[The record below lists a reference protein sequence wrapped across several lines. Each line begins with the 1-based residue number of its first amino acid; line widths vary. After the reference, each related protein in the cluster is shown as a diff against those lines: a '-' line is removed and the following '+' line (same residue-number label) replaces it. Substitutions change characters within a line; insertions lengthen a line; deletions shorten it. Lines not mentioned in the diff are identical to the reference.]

1 MGRLCAEQMRE
12 KIRRPLRDRLSLRCL
27 LDTSVGMARRPKQ
40 CSQQC
45 SQPGRLLPLS
55 YCCDLHGPSLRP
67 PSSRQPAPSAPPLLL
82 SPQAEATQMS
92 APTQSFLE
100 VSAGGQ
106 TRHGPW
112 VELSVCRM
120 KGFRSE
126 ARKQVP
132 AWFCLC
138 F

>member
-27 LDTSVGMARRPKQ
+27 LDTSVGMARRPK
-40 CSQQC
+40 QC